1 MTQVN
6 RYKKECYL
14 TDSEK
19 HQISDFFKELC
30 EVDNITSIR
39 VYLDEN
45 NDTVCEIEGID
56 EPASTVI
63 GSRIKHD
70 MAVAEQFKE
79 FADQHNKQYCSAERF
94 REFADQYNKKHFA
107 KEEEQIDTRKQA
119 VRELA
124 REVINEINEM
134 TKEAGKLCQKL
145 S

>member
-70 MAVAEQFKE
+70 SVERFKE
-79 FADQHNKQYCSAERF
+79 FAE
-94 REFADQYNKKHFA
+94 QYNKKHSA
-107 KEEEQIDTRKQA
+107 KEEEQ
-119 VRELA
+119 
-124 REVINEINEM
+124 
-134 TKEAGKLCQKL
+134 CQKL